1 MAATKEQPAAAE
13 EEPRDGWGPLDT
25 AGLTAALI
33 LLLIG
38 IDIWTD
44 GKLISR
50 RLFKS
55 SEAKPEEP
63 PSELRVAERQ
73 DAHSVADHPGPVPSR
88 FTHHPACLHH

>member
-1 MAATKEQPAAAE
+1 MANTKAEPAATEEAA
-13 EEPRDGWGPLDT
+13 PDGWGPLDT
-25 AGLTAALI
+25 AGAIAALV

-55 SEAKPEEP
+55 AEAKPEEP
-63 PSELRVAERQ
+63 PGELR
-73 DAHSVADHPGPVPSR
+73 H
-88 FTHHPACLHH
+88 